1 MGIKTWIL
9 IIFVAVLVYQWYPV
23 VEHNVLILAN
33 SSTFEVSKLAQIKN
47 VKAAFKIDQ
56 NIDDHMKRNNEKE
69 LETKVCLINPL
80 INHFL

>member
-1 MGIKTWIL
+1 MGNKTWIL

-23 VEHNVLILAN
+23 VEHNILVLAN

-56 NIDDHMKRNNEKE
+56 NIDDHMKRNDEKE
-69 LETKVCLINPL
+69 LETKV
-80 INHFL
+80 F